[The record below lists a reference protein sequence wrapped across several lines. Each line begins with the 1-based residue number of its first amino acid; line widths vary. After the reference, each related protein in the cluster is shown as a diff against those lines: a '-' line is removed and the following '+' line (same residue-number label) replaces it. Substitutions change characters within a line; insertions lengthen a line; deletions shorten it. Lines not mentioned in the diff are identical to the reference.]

1 MKFQLKA
8 ITAAVILAASIPAQA
23 AMAPGSSGNSSF
35 VLTVFDTS
43 ANVQA
48 SFDLGRNYLDF
59 NQVAAAGAVS
69 NVTDLG
75 TTFSWNLASNPDYAS
90 AWTPFIAAATSPN
103 IRWAVSAVDNASAGT
118 GTGFRGYI
126 TTRSAAAA
134 TNMTN
139 QQLLNAL
146 GPFDT
151 FVNNENFF
159 GHTAD
164 NGSLFTASASTASTL
179 YGIGNN
185 TNRLGGSTAGPIA
198 LVSGLNSS
206 ALVEQR
212 TTSSGAGPVAN
223 TATLFANGASF
234 TLSSNGVLTYAT
246 APIPEADTWAM
257 MLLGLGFMGFVARR
271 KQA

>member
-8 ITAAVILAASIPAQA
+8 LTAAVILAAAVPAQA
-23 AMAPGSSGNSSF
+23 AIITAPTGNSEF
-35 VLTVFDTS
+35 VLTVFDQA

-48 SFDLGRNYLDF
+48 SFDLGINYLNF
-59 NQVAAAGAVS
+59 NQVAAAGTVS
-69 NVTDLG
+69 NVTNLG
-75 TTFSWNLASNPDYAS
+75 TTISWNLASNPDYAS

-103 IRWAVSAVDNASAGT
+103 IRWAVSAADNTGAPGT
-118 GTGFRGYI
+118 GARGYI
-126 TTRSAAAA
+126 TTRTAPAVS
-134 TNMTN
+134 MTN

-151 FVNNENFF
+151 FVNNENFN
-159 GHTAD
+159 GHTAA
-164 NGSLFTASASTASTL
+164 NGSLFTANAGTAFTL
-179 YGIGNN
+179 YGNGN
-185 TNRLGGSTAGPIA
+185 NRLGGSAAGPLA

-212 TTSSGAGPVAN
+212 TTSSTSGVAQN
-223 TATLFANGASF
+223 IGTLFANGASF
-234 TLSSNGVLTYAT
+234 TLASNGVLTYAT
-246 APIPEADTWAM
+246 NPAAPIPEADTWAM